1 MPEPKKTPPLTGAA
15 APQKACHNCR
25 RRRLRCDKSVP
36 SCHKCSINGEE
47 CLGYGTFFRWANAPA
62 VRGRLALPKPKKEP
76 LKSRTPSLPSPTLF
90 SSISTVS
97 PSDSPLISSSVSP
110 LLSPLVSPLVS
121 SVSPASFTSECDYQT
136 KPLSRAELMVINREV
151 QAMKDEEEGT
161 YRYTLVHPSLLD
173 PFHSSLDW
181 KSKHYIHHFSNAVC
195 RDLVSIDQQSRNPFR
210 AMIPLAGRFDYLH
223 SIIVA
228 TGAMHLATLQNYH
241 NRRPGG
247 PELVDALVA
256 KGKAVSALTRA
267 VASAGEEVTPTS
279 QAMILAAIVFFVN
292 LDLIDN
298 GKGSWQAHIEAAST
312 LMTSI
317 QKQVASGGAE
327 NRVIIDDS
335 LMRLVDAIAADCLTY
350 RILGTTISG
359 VDTTW
364 ADSMEHSDFFSV
376 LSRAEAHSYH
386 CCPPVMLETI
396 LATSRL
402 FHDHL
407 SAPEEKVKRALELL
421 GRAKKFDVV
430 DWVYAIQGLSLEQ
443 DDLSVRVS
451 LARAH
456 RAAACLYILLCVPD
470 ALKPLGLVSLEPL
483 VLELRGYIA
492 EVPLDHVLLKGIVW
506 PVFLAGAQTTKASQ
520 RVWYVERLES
530 VWAKNPWICPWGY
543 IRTAIE
549 MMREIWEARDAMEM
563 AGLEELGGWNW
574 LAAMKSRREQ
584 CLIV

>member
-1 MPEPKKTPPLTGAA
+1 MA
-15 APQKACHNCR
+15 
-25 RRRLRCDKSVP
+25 
-36 SCHKCSINGEE
+36 
-47 CLGYGTFFRWANAPA
+47 
-62 VRGRLALPKPKKEP
+62 
-76 LKSRTPSLPSPTLF
+76 
-90 SSISTVS
+90 
-97 PSDSPLISSSVSP
+97 
-110 LLSPLVSPLVS
+110 
-121 SVSPASFTSECDYQT
+121 
-136 KPLSRAELMVINREV
+136 INREV

-173 PFHSSLDW
+173 PFHSSLDR

-210 AMIPLAGRFDYLH
+210 AMIPLAGRFDYLQ

-267 VASAGEEVTPTS
+267 VASAGNEVTPTS

-364 ADSMEHSDFFSV
+364 ADSMEHSDLFSV

-506 PVFLAGAQTTKASQ
+506 PVFLAGAQTTEASQ

-563 AGLEELGGWNW
+563 AGLEDLGGWNW

>member
-1 MPEPKKTPPLTGAA
+1 MPEPKKTPPSTGAA

-62 VRGRLALPKPKKEP
+62 VRGHLALPKPKKEP
-76 LKSRTPSLPSPTLF
+76 LKSRTPSLPSPTSF

-97 PSDSPLISSSVSP
+97 PSDSSLISSSVSP

-121 SVSPASFTSECDYQT
+121 SVSPASSTSECDYQT
-136 KPLSRAELMVINREV
+136 KPLSRAELMAINREV

-173 PFHSSLDW
+173 PFHNSLDR

-210 AMIPLAGRFDYLH
+210 AMIPLAGRFDYLQ

-267 VASAGEEVTPTS
+267 VASAGNEVTPTS

-364 ADSMEHSDFFSV
+364 ADSMEHSDLFSV

-506 PVFLAGAQTTKASQ
+506 PVFLAGAQTTEASQ

-563 AGLEELGGWNW
+563 AGLEDLGGWNW

>member
-1 MPEPKKTPPLTGAA
+1 MPEPKKTPPSTGAQ
-15 APQKACHNCR
+15 QKACHNCR

-36 SCHKCSINGEE
+36 SCHKCSVNGEE

-62 VRGRLALPKPKKEP
+62 VRGHLALPKQKKEP
-76 LKSRTPSLPSPTLF
+76 LKTRTTPSSASPVPSP
-90 SSISTVS
+90 SISTVS
-97 PSDSPLISSSVSP
+97 LSDSPLVSSSVSP
-110 LLSPLVSPLVS
+110 LLSPVVSPESPVS
-121 SVSPASFTSECDYQT
+121 YTPEPEYQL
-136 KPLSRAELMVINREV
+136 KPLSRAELIAINREV
-151 QAMKDEEEGT
+151 QAMEDKET
-161 YRYTLVHPSLLD
+161 VTYTLVHTSLLD
-173 PFHSSLDW
+173 PFHSALDR
-181 KSKHYIHHFSNAVC
+181 KSQHYIHHFSNAVC

-210 AMIPLAGRFDYLH
+210 AMIPLAGRFDYLQ

-256 KGKAVSALTRA
+256 KGKAVSALKRA
-267 VASAGEEVTPTS
+267 VAGAGTGVTPTS

-317 QKQVASGGAE
+317 QKQVASGGE
-327 NRVIIDDS
+327 GRSMRIDDS

-350 RILGTTISG
+350 RIFGTTISG
-359 VDTTW
+359 LDTSW
-364 ADSMEHSDFFSV
+364 AESMEGSV
-376 LSRAEAHSYH
+376 LRRAEAHSYH
-386 CCPPVMLETI
+386 CCPPVMLEII

-402 FHDHL
+402 FHNHL

-470 ALKPLGLVSLEPL
+470 ALAPLGLVSLEPL
-483 VLELRGYIA
+483 VMELRGYIA

-506 PVFLAGAQTTKASQ
+506 PVFMAGAQTTETSQ

-549 MMREIWEARDAMEM
+549 MMKEIWEARDAMEM
-563 AGLEELGGWNW
+563 AGLEDLGGWNW

>member
-1 MPEPKKTPPLTGAA
+1 MPESKKTTTSTAGAQ
-15 APQKACHNCR
+15 QKACHNCR

-36 SCHKCSINGEE
+36 SCHKCSLNGEE
-47 CLGYGTFFRWANAPA
+47 CLGYGTLFRWANAPA
-62 VRGRLALPKPKKEP
+62 VRGRLALPKQKREP
-76 LKSRTPSLPSPTLF
+76 LKTRPNSTSPVAS
-90 SSISTVS
+90 SSISTRSPSESPSVS
-97 PSDSPLISSSVSP
+97 PS
-110 LLSPLVSPLVS
+110 LSPLVSPLVS
-121 SVSPASFTSECDYQT
+121 PASPVSSICEPAYQSKT
-136 KPLSRAELMVINREV
+136 LSRAELIAINREV
-151 QAMKDEEEGT
+151 QQMEPEGDGAVT
-161 YRYTLVHPSLLD
+161 YTLVHPSLLD
-173 PFHSSLDW
+173 PFHNSLDR

-210 AMIPLAGRFDYLH
+210 ATIPLAGQFDCLQ

-256 KGKAVSALTRA
+256 KGKAVSALKRA
-267 VASAGEEVTPTS
+267 VAGASDGVTPTS

-312 LMTSI
+312 LITSI
-317 QKQVASGGAE
+317 QKQIASGGEEKAV
-327 NRVIIDDS
+327 RIDDS

-350 RILGTTISG
+350 RIFGTTISG
-359 VDTTW
+359 VDTSW
-364 ADSMEHSDFFSV
+364 ADSMEESDLFSV
-376 LSRAEAHSYH
+376 LRRAEAHSYH
-386 CCPPVMLETI
+386 CCPPVMLEAI

-407 SAPEEKVKRALELL
+407 SAPEDKVKRALELL
-421 GRAKKFDVV
+421 SRAKKFDVV

-470 ALKPLGLVSLEPL
+470 ALEPLGLISLEPL
-483 VLELRGYIA
+483 VMELRGYIA
-492 EVPLDHVLLKGIVW
+492 EVPLDHVLLKGLVW
-506 PVFLAGAQTTKASQ
+506 PVFMAGAQTNEASQ
-520 RVWYVERLES
+520 RVWYAERLES

-549 MMREIWEARDAMEM
+549 MMKEIWEARDAMEM
-563 AGLEELGGWNW
+563 AGLEDLGGWNW